1 MFCGGEVLAT
11 FYTDEIIQIIKDEYP
26 NSDNK
31 ALAEKLGISESALKT
46 KASRLGVKK
55 SEEYMDKIYKNMQKH
70 KKTQQ
75 ENSYKDYAMSNI
87 ERNIIIGSLIG
98 DGTLS
103 IYGRSKN
110 ACYRENTG
118 PTQKEYRQ
126 WKVKMLEKLDF
137 KTKADGS
144 IYSPSHPMY
153 TNLYNLFYPNNKKIL
168 SKEGL
173 NLLNHP
179 IGLACLYMDDGSLI
193 INSYRNSKNIT
204 LFPQIVLC
212 SQSFTKEEN
221 LLLKEHI
228 QNTFNIEFKLA
239 KRKDGSNYILKI
251 NKNNEV
257 YSFIDIVRPYV
268 EQIPCMRYKVDV
280 DEKLADAKNRYSE
293 KYKDINIKLA
303 NKVANDLSYSTC
315 EENRIIELYK
325 KGYSYTEIASNL
337 DRPYYGLYDKIKRMK
352 NEGKI

>member
-126 WKVKMLEKLDF
+126 WKVRMLEKLDF

-221 LLLKEHI
+221 L
-228 QNTFNIEFKLA
+228 
-239 KRKDGSNYILKI
+239 
-251 NKNNEV
+251 
-257 YSFIDIVRPYV
+257 
-268 EQIPCMRYKVDV
+268 
-280 DEKLADAKNRYSE
+280 
-293 KYKDINIKLA
+293 
-303 NKVANDLSYSTC
+303 
-315 EENRIIELYK
+315 
-325 KGYSYTEIASNL
+325 
-337 DRPYYGLYDKIKRMK
+337 
-352 NEGKI
+352 